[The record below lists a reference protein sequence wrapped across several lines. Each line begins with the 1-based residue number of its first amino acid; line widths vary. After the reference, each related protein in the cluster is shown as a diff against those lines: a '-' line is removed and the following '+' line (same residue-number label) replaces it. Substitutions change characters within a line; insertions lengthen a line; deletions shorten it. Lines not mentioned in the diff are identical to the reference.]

1 MCKLTRIALGVC
13 WIVLAFRPAYGDK
26 HEKWVEARSQ
36 NFVVVSNAGEKEAR
50 KTDVRFEQIRA
61 VFREYLPIAKE
72 HPSQVITI
80 IAAKDENSMRDLLPE
95 YWTKGHVHPAGVFF
109 RGLGQNQIIVQV
121 DAGGTNPYATI
132 YHEYYHSLTMPYF
145 PGLSVW
151 LAEGLADFFGY
162 SHVEGQKAYMGEP
175 APGLI
180 WELRQR
186 PLIPLDVLFNV
197 NRASPYYNETDKTNI
212 FYAESWALTHYLWMA
227 DKGSHKPMLMAYLTA
242 ASQPGAT
249 EEQAAKAFG
258 DLKKLQ
264 AALQNYVSSD
274 EFFRLEGA
282 APQVPETETKVR
294 ELSDAE
300 ADAYLGGFEA
310 LRGKPQDAK
319 PLLEEAIKLD
329 PNVALAYQNLGLTQ
343 LFQGDRKAALESFSK
358 SVSIDPKN
366 ALSHYFRAYLSLG
379 QEHDFGDDS
388 QFDDDLRQAIALDP
402 NFAPAFLLLANHLAD
417 SSDNLSEA
425 LSLAKQSV
433 TLEPGNSGALL
444 ALAHVLIRMRN
455 FNDAQTVAQWAER
468 DSLNAEQRQSSE
480 QILNYI
486 QQVKSSVAEGRQPLT
501 VNPTT
506 AGRSADS
513 DDEDETGPHNP
524 SGQHHAIGVVTQSS
538 CVNGGPQIE
547 LKTESG
553 VVVLHGAP
561 GETLNISLSFPP
573 PEGFNPCKSL
583 NGYRASASYTL
594 DDAGGTRGTLT
605 ALRILGTT
613 PDAEDSAK

>member
-1 MCKLTRIALGVC
+1 MPKLTKIALGAC
-13 WIVLAFRPAYGDK
+13 LLVLGLRPAYGDK
-26 HEKWVEARSQ
+26 HDKWVEARSQ
-36 NFVVVSNAGEKEAR
+36 NFVVVTNAGEKQAL
-50 KTDVRFEQIRA
+50 KTDQRFEQIRA
-61 VFREYLPIAKE
+61 LFREYLPVAKE

-80 IAAKDENSMRDLLPE
+80 IAVKDENSMRDLLPE
-95 YWTKGHVHPAGVFF
+95 FWAKGHMHPAGVFF
-109 RGLGQNQIIVQV
+109 RGFDQQQIIVQV
-121 DAGGTNPYATI
+121 DAGGTNPYAPI
-132 YHEYYHSLTMPYF
+132 FHEYYHSLTMPYF

-197 NRASPYYNETDKTNI
+197 NRASPYYNEADKTNI

-227 DKGSHKPMLMAYLTA
+227 DKGSHKAMLMAYLTA

-264 AALQNYVSSD
+264 SVLQSYVSSD
-274 EFFRLEGA
+274 EFFRLEAA
-282 APQVPETETKVR
+282 APPVPETDTKVR
-294 ELSDAE
+294 DLSDAE

-329 PNVALAYQNLGLTQ
+329 PKVALAYQNLGVTQ
-343 LFQGDRKAALESFSK
+343 FFQGDRSAALESFSK
-358 SVSIDPKN
+358 AISLDPKN
-366 ALSHYFRAYLSLG
+366 ALSHYFRAYLSIG
-379 QEHDFGDDS
+379 QERDSGDDA
-388 QFDDDLRQAIALDP
+388 QFDDDLRQSIALDP
-402 NFAPAFLLLANHLAD
+402 GFAPAFLLLANHLAD

-425 LSLAKQSV
+425 LKVAKQAV
-433 TLEPGNSGALL
+433 TIEPGNSGALL
-444 ALAHVLIRMRN
+444 ALAHVLVRMRN

-468 DSLNAEQRQSSE
+468 DALNGQQRQSAE
-480 QILNYI
+480 QVLNYV
-486 QQVKSSVAEGRQPLT
+486 QQVRSAGAEGRQPLT
-501 VNPTT
+501 ANPAA

-513 DDEDETGPHNP
+513 ADDDETGARS
-524 SGQHHAIGVVTQSS
+524 SGGQQHAVGVITQSG

-553 VVVLHGAP
+553 VVVLHGTP
-561 GETLNISLSFPP
+561 GQSLSISLSFKP
-573 PEGFNPCKSL
+573 PEGFNACKSL
-583 NGYRASASYTL
+583 KGYRASASYTL
-594 DDAGGTRGTLT
+594 DEAGGTHGTIT
-605 ALRILGTT
+605 ALRLLSPT
-613 PDAEDSAK
+613 PEAEDPAK